1 MPAELDEF
9 RPEVAGYY
17 PLVDLVA
24 LSGLAEFD
32 LRRRAERL
40 GVAIERRR
48 SQQFVTVEGAKRLLN
63 WLPNTQPAAV
73 SSRLSVPRLVALMRR
88 AIAATRLDLTSMTL
102 LTEAASGS
110 YGVTPIIGALAGAKQ
125 VYAFTRSSRYG
136 SAADVKTWTMALAS
150 AAGISDRIDVI
161 EELPPSI
168 LREVDIVTNSG
179 HLRPLT
185 ATLVDR
191 LPSSAVIA
199 LMFEAWEF
207 RAEDID
213 LQACIRRRIPVVG
226 VNERHPSIDVF
237 SFLGP
242 LCVKQLHDCGVA
254 VYANRIALLCDNGFA
269 DYMARGLVGLGARV
283 ELFADVAHM
292 HPEEWD
298 AVVVALLPASKPRIG
313 AAEARHLAAVTPR
326 EAVVVQFWGD
336 IDRQAASSNGLNVWP
351 AQPPLAGHMAV
362 LLSDIGPE
370 PIARLQTGG
379 LRAAEWVRR
388 GHPATPDSVAQLV
401 QPS

>member
-1 MPAELDEF
+1 MPAEIDDL
-9 RPEVAGYY
+9 RPEVSGYY

-24 LSGLAEFD
+24 LSGLAELDF
-32 LRRRAERL
+32 RCRAERL
-40 GVAIERRR
+40 GIAIELRR
-48 SQQFVTVEGAKRLLN
+48 SQQVVAMESARRLLD
-63 WLPNTQPAAV
+63 WFPNTRPGAI
-73 SSRLSVPRLVALMRR
+73 SPGLSVPRLVALMRR
-88 AIAATRLDLTSMTL
+88 AIAATRLDLSSMTL
-102 LTEAASGS
+102 LTEAASGA
-110 YGVTPIIGALAGAKQ
+110 YGVTPVIGALAGAKQ

-136 SAADVKTWTMALAS
+136 SVADVKAWTTALAH
-150 AAGISDRIDVI
+150 AAGVSDRIDVI
-161 EELPPSI
+161 ETLPSSI
-168 LREVDIVTNSG
+168 LRHVDIVTNSG

-185 ATLVDR
+185 AALVDL

-226 VNERHPSIDVF
+226 VNERHESIDVF

-254 VYANRIALLCDNGFA
+254 VHGNRIALVCDNGFA
-269 DYMARGLVGLGARV
+269 DYMARGLIGLGAQV
-283 ELFADVAHM
+283 ELFADVARM
-292 HPEEWD
+292 DPQQWD

-336 IDRQAASSNGLNVWP
+336 IDRHAAIANGLNVWP
-351 AQPPLAGHMAV
+351 AQPPLARHMAV

-370 PIARLQTGG
+370 PIVRLQTGG
-379 LRAAEWVRR
+379 LRAAEWLRR
-388 GHPATPDSVAQLV
+388 GGPVTPDSFAQLV
-401 QPS
+401 HPI